1 LREILTGLALLL
13 IVAIGAAIIG
23 PRFVDWNDRR
33 AMIEAELSARLG
45 VPVQIDGDLGI
56 LLLPTPTLTAQ
67 SIKLRD
73 ETGTVAVAAKE
84 LSVYLAPTALLQGK
98 VKVTEMQLVEPQ
110 FLLDLPKRGAGRAG
124 AVQIQP
130 DKLRGYSI
138 DKLSIVRGT
147 IRIVSDQS
155 DDSLVEALNA
165 TIVAPS
171 LAGPIRGNG
180 SFTRAGLSP
189 IFRFST
195 GELTK
200 ENLSV
205 DLLVEDVAAGLKLE
219 TRGKIQFVE
228 DKDRPARSFAG
239 TVTSSGNL
247 QLDQAGGSTGLP
259 WRSTGNL
266 FLADR
271 KIELKDIN
279 FAFGTRPA
287 EVSLKGEAHYDF
299 ATDLVE
305 ANLSARQL
313 DIDLLFGEGAPR
325 QIAPIDAIG
334 RLQETLQP
342 LMNNIGLR
350 SDEEQNGM
358 NWRIAFQADAIALG
372 ADQLRQP
379 QMTMSNIAGQFLVE
393 SFAADLPHQ
402 ARLAF
407 FGREKTQTGLGNGR
421 FALSVPNMER
431 FRSWARFGAIDIPA
445 LRSVVLEG
453 EVTWDDMRLAI
464 SDSDVSLN
472 DVKWKGK
479 LGWTPPDPVT
489 HPQGLIEIDLT
500 AEDIDL
506 DKLPIDGAL
515 GRGTTSMPDFK
526 LNLSAKSIMFQGGQF
541 GGVTLQSERIDQ
553 RMTIR
558 ALDVADFGGA
568 AISARGELTPQSD
581 TFEARISGKDMRAL
595 AQLLQRLAPGMTAD
609 WFNSVAPSMAPV
621 DALVSLTSS
630 DAADGNG
637 RNRSLTMEGSFASTK
652 ARVSALWR
660 STVGPGGSPSAPSTL
675 GLSLEGEEG
684 MTLLRQLGVSNKQ
697 TSIGPLKLFIN
708 LRGSIANGFDI
719 ESAFDG
725 SIGRGQLTEGKIVL
739 TAPAYPLTGKLE
751 ASVFNLE
758 KLSAATGIDS
768 GFLPAGRSA
777 LFKTG
782 LWASSSKILL
792 TDIDATVAD
801 SRYQGEVAFNLAK
814 QGKVAG
820 QLRVDKLDLS
830 PMLAIPFGSWP
841 AAKAGEIWAKSP
853 FGPSDP
859 PVLFGDLW
867 IEAAALRM
875 ADNVELGDARFV
887 LRFDKDLLHFEHGD
901 ARFAGGII
909 AGDVILRR
917 NAETVQISSRLNLTD
932 LDLNRLAPIGADARI
947 SGKVETSAI
956 GFSPANLVASA
967 AGGGTVSIKNIIL
980 DNLDPSAL
988 DRVAKEGLATFMQNG
1003 GAALASQFEQELS
1016 TAPLKITRTLLPVSL
1031 ATGTLRLGPADIN
1044 QDNVAIQAFASA
1056 DLKTGQIEGKLTMAS
1071 KLATADPANRPEAA
1085 FTWSGMPGSLK
1096 RRTDFGS
1103 FTAAITDKAIALEQ
1117 DRTKVF
1123 EEDLRERAMFN
1134 RRLKADRAKLQ
1145 AEAEAELFATRDNAI
1160 KREGERIRLHFERIK
1175 LEAAARQQREE
1186 SAQELERETNRAKPR
1201 AEQAKEP
1208 EKSLGKAN
1216 AASTRSLKPAEL
1228 RRQPAANGA
1237 AKEKAKP
1244 PVSAA
1249 PPEGDAPISL
1259 SPPAP

>member
-23 PRFVDWNDRR
+23 PRFVDWNGQR
-33 AMIEAELSARLG
+33 ATIEAELSARLG

-73 ETGTVAVAAKE
+73 ETGTVAIAAKE
-84 LSVYLAPTALLQGK
+84 LSVFLAPTALLQGN
-98 VKVTEMQLVEPQ
+98 VKVTEMQLIEPQ
-110 FLLDLPKRGAGRAG
+110 FLLDLPEPGAKHAG
-124 AVQIQP
+124 NVVIQP
-130 DKLRGYSI
+130 EKLRGYSI

-147 IRIVSDQS
+147 IRIASDQT
-155 DDSLVEALNA
+155 DGNVVEALNA

-180 SFTRAGLSP
+180 SFKRAGLSP
-189 IFRFST
+189 VFRFST
-195 GELTK
+195 GELTRD
-200 ENLSV
+200 NLSV

-219 TRGKIQFVE
+219 TQGKIQFTE
-228 DKDRPARSFAG
+228 AKDRPARSF
-239 TVTSSGNL
+239 SGNIIASGNV
-247 QLDQAGGSTGLP
+247 QLDQAGGTTGLP
-259 WRSTGNL
+259 WRSTAKV
-266 FLADR
+266 FLAER
-271 KIELKDIN
+271 KNDLKDID

-287 EVSLKGEAHYDF
+287 EVSFKGEARYDF
-299 ATDLVE
+299 DTEMVE
-305 ANLSARQL
+305 AELSARQL
-313 DIDLLFGEGAPR
+313 DIDLLFGEGTPK
-325 QIAPIDAIG
+325 QIAPFEAIR
-334 RLQETLQP
+334 RLQDMMQP

-350 SDEEQNGM
+350 SDDEQNGM
-358 NWRIAFQADAIALG
+358 NWRLAFKADAIALG

-393 SFAADLPHQ
+393 SFAADLPHN

-407 FGREKTQTGLGNGR
+407 FGRQKTETGLGNGR
-421 FALSVPNMER
+421 FALSVPDMDR
-431 FRSWARFGAIDIPA
+431 FRSWARFEALDVPA
-445 LRSVVLEG
+445 LQSVVLEG
-453 EVTWDDMRLAI
+453 ELTWDDMRLAI
-464 SDSDVSLN
+464 SDSDLALN
-472 DVKWKGK
+472 DVRWKGS
-479 LGWTPPDPVT
+479 LGWTPPDPAT
-489 HPQGLIEIDLT
+489 HPDGLIEIDLS
-500 AEDIDL
+500 AEDINL

-515 GRGTTSMPDFK
+515 GKGAAGLPDFK
-526 LNLSAKSIMFQGGQF
+526 LNLDAKTITFQGGQF
-541 GGVTLQSERIDQ
+541 GGVTLQSERMDQ
-553 RMTIR
+553 RMTIK
-558 ALDVADFGGA
+558 ALNIADFGGA

-581 TFEARISGKDMRAL
+581 TLEARVSGKDLRAL
-595 AQLLQRLAPGMTAD
+595 AQLAQRLAPGMLSD
-609 WFNSVAPSMAPV
+609 WFNSVAPAMAPI
-621 DALVSLTSS
+621 DTLVSLTSS

-637 RNRSLTMEGSFASTK
+637 RNRSLTMEGNLASTK

-660 STVGPGGSPSAPSTL
+660 STVGPGGSASAPSTL
-675 GLSLEGEEG
+675 GVSLEGEEG
-684 MTLLRQLGVSNKQ
+684 MTLLRQLGVSHKE
-697 TSIGPLKLFIN
+697 TTIGPLKLFIN

-719 ESAFDG
+719 ESAFEG

-758 KLSAATGIDS
+758 KLSAATGIDP

-777 LFKTG
+777 IFKSG
-782 LWASSSKILL
+782 LWASLSKLLL
-792 TDIDATVAD
+792 TDIDATLAD

-841 AAKAGEIWAKSP
+841 KAQPGEIWAKSP
-853 FGPSDP
+853 FGPTDP

-867 IEAAALRM
+867 IEAGALRM

-901 ARFAGGII
+901 ARFAGGIV

-917 NAETVQISSRLNLTD
+917 NDETVQVSSRLNLTD

-967 AGGGTVSIKNIIL
+967 AGGGVVSVKNIIL

-988 DRVAKEGLATFMQNG
+988 DRVAKEGLETFMQNG
-1003 GAALASQFEQELS
+1003 SSALTNRFEQELN
-1016 TAPLKITRTLLPVSL
+1016 TAPLKIGRTLLPVSL

-1044 QDNVAIQAFASA
+1044 QESVAIQAFASA
-1056 DLKTGQIEGKLTMAS
+1056 DLKTGQLEGKLTMAS
-1071 KLATADPANRPEAA
+1071 TLASPDPTNRPEAA
-1085 FTWSGMPGSLK
+1085 FTWSGTPGNLT

-1117 DRTKVF
+1117 DRTKAF

-1134 RRLKADRAKLQ
+1134 RRLKADRSKRA
-1145 AEAEAELFATRDNAI
+1145 AEAEAELFAQRDTAI

-1175 LEAAARQQREE
+1175 LEAAARREQEE
-1186 SAQELERETNRAKPR
+1186 SALELEREAERAKPTLQSENDPAR
-1201 AEQAKEP
+1201 
-1208 EKSLGKAN
+1208 AN
-1216 AASTRSLKPAEL
+1216 AASTRSAKPADAKRE
-1228 RRQPAANGA
+1228 PGINSVP
-1237 AKEKAKP
+1237 KEKAKP
-1244 PVSAA
+1244 ALIS
-1249 PPEGDAPISL
+1249 PPSVPNGDAPISL
-1259 SPPAP
+1259 SPPPQ